1 MKIYLLSFVL
11 LITAFGCEK
20 NQLTPDQDL
29 AGYWI
34 NPQWDNSGLVIYD
47 RADGFVEGY
56 GIAFFED
63 GSLLERKN
71 EGWCGTPP
79 ISYGDFTGTW
89 EEQEEDI
96 IKINSTYWGGT
107 LELTWKIISVDET
120 TLVVEIID

>member
-34 NPQWDNSGLVIYD
+34 NPQWDNSGLVTYD

-56 GIAFFED
+56 GIAFLRMVPFLKEKMKD
-63 GSLLERKN
+63 GAEPRPSVMAILPEPGKSRKK
-71 EGWCGTPP
+71 T
-79 ISYGDFTGTW
+79 S
-89 EEQEEDI
+89 
-96 IKINSTYWGGT
+96 
-107 LELTWKIISVDET
+107 
-120 TLVVEIID
+120 